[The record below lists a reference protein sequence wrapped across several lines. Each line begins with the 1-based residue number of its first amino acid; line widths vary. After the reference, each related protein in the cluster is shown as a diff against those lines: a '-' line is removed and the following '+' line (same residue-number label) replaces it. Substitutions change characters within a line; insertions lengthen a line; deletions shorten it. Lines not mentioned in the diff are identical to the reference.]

1 LIRGNILDLYIAI
14 LAAGKGTRMKSDIPK
29 VLHKICG
36 KPLVNYVLDT
46 VSGIRHESI
55 QLIVGHMADLV
66 RENTSQYQVDYVLQ
80 AEQLG
85 TGHALMML
93 EPSLAEKNGN
103 LIVLCGDVP
112 FTSKETIENLL
123 NYHQRLNAEATVL
136 TVELSDAGSYGRIVR
151 DGEGNLEKIVE
162 AKDAPPEI
170 LEIKEINSGI
180 YVFNIPL
187 LFDVLKRINT
197 KNAQKE
203 YYLTDVIEIL
213 KKDKKR
219 VSAFAINNEIEV
231 SGINTID
238 DLQEMENYYES
249 SLAGQLKE

>member
-1 LIRGNILDLYIAI
+1 MSDLYITI
-14 LAAGKGTRMKSDIPK
+14 LAAGKGTRMKSDLPK

-46 VSGIRHESI
+46 VSDIQHKSI

-66 RENTSQYQVDYVLQ
+66 KKETENYPVDYVMQ
-80 AEQLG
+80 NEQLG

-93 EPSLAEKNGN
+93 EPVLANKSGS

-112 FTSKETIENLL
+112 FTSKRTIEDLVT
-123 NYHQRLNAEATVL
+123 YHNKIEAEATVL

-151 DGEGNLEKIVE
+151 DSEGNLEKIVE
-162 AKDAPPEI
+162 AKDASFEI

-187 LFDVLKRINT
+187 LFDTLKKINT

-213 KKDKKR
+213 KNDKKK
-219 VSAFAINNEIEV
+219 VSAFAIDNKFEV
-231 SGINTID
+231 SGINTLE
-238 DLQEMENYYES
+238 DLQEMENYYEA